1 MSLGKKDKDFVEGL
15 KDDIYLLN
23 SDIDFLRGLNRTLV
37 KNVVRLTND
46 FESVASI
53 DNLLNLSGLTVQEL
67 SNITGVNLEEF
78 IDSNEPVT
86 VEFYNSVLRSL
97 FEFFLRHTD

>member
-1 MSLGKKDKDFVEGL
+1 MILGKKDKDFVEGL